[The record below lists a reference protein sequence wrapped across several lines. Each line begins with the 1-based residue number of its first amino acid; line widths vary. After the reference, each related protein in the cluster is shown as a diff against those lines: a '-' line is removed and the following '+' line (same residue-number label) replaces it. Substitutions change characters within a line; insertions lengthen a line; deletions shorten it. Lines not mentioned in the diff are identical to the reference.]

1 MALRGKGMLVV
12 FAEVK
17 ARHER
22 DFNEWY
28 NREHIDERVNLPG
41 FRRAR
46 RYVAVKATPKY
57 LATYE
62 CSRVGDLATPGY
74 LARLAEQT
82 PWSNRVTRRF
92 TKFHRLTLAMK
103 VDQVRGIGG
112 GIAAVRFVPEAS
124 HRVALLRWLRDTALP
139 QSARPAGMVGA
150 AAGENDPEVANA
162 PLTSQSRDRPRAE
175 ADHPEWLVLLEGS
188 DAGVAGDTARRL
200 FSLAAL
206 RRFGVTKPPLIG
218 TYRLLYGSEPREHLP
233 A

>member
-74 LARLAEQT
+74 LERLTHQT
-82 PWSNRVTRRF
+82 PWSNRVTGRF
-92 TKFHRLTLAMK
+92 TKFRRLTLSMR
-103 VDQVRGIGG
+103 VDQTRGIGG
-112 GIAAVRFVPEAS
+112 AVAAVRFVPHAS
-124 HRVALLRWLRDTALP
+124 HRVALVRWLRERALP
-139 QSARPAGMVGA
+139 QSVTPAGMLG
-150 AAGENDPEVANA
+150 
-162 PLTSQSRDRPRAE
+162 
-175 ADHPEWLVLLEGS
+175 
-188 DAGVAGDTARRL
+188 
-200 FSLAAL
+200 
-206 RRFGVTKPPLIG
+206 
-218 TYRLLYGSEPREHLP
+218 
-233 A
+233 